1 MKRLFLLF
9 ALIMILVLVFASCGG
24 DVDTDTSTDTET
36 DIKTDTE
43 KPESNED
50 NDKTEDEDTET
61 ESEECHHRAE
71 EIPAVKPTCKDAG
84 NTKGKKC
91 SVCGE
96 ILEAP
101 VKINALGHTSTILE
115 RKEPTCTE
123 TGLTEGAK
131 CSTCEEILFEQ
142 EQIAAFGHVEKII
155 PEVKPS
161 CTRPGVSEGVECSIC
176 GEILEAPVEINALG
190 HTSMV
195 LERKEPTCEEIGLT
209 EGEKCSVCDAILNEQ
224 EEIAI
229 VPHSYENGV
238 CIWCEKHE
246 FYIYTVR
253 AVDQFGNPIEGIN
266 LQICKDGICLSPKIT
281 DAEGVA
287 KYEFE
292 SFEGFRI
299 QINSVPDGYVMPI
312 ENIPLPE
319 GQVFVNIIILKSVF
333 ASEESI
339 KDSLDIFKGDEY
351 GNEGNVV
358 GYICHETIDLSQ
370 YANRALNITSGGAYR
385 LYGSV
390 TNSYVHVNAPNEG
403 VVLVLDGVS
412 IDCKSMYMPAIYAE
426 GCSSVRI
433 ILPQDTENFLS
444 DSETNDGE
452 KAVLRVRS
460 CNLTIDG
467 KGTLNIEANAKYGIS
482 NTKELTING
491 GNINI
496 TSPSYSIYGKRGVN
510 INGGKLNLN
519 SLNKGGIKS
528 GDAYDNDFASAVEGY
543 VKINS
548 GSTKINCLTNGINS
562 CGTIEMTDGRI
573 EIIAKEGNGI
583 DASND
588 VTFHGG
594 IFIADSYK
602 SAVSTDANVLIDGN
616 SNLKLITAGN
626 GISANNVEI
635 STSGVIYIRTDAVY
649 ELLTEETPED
659 ETRYCIVNN
668 EYVEYDATVHGQR
681 ELYVRR
687 DCRGIEADG
696 TLTISNGVIGID
708 SYEDGLNANDKI
720 LIEGGKIVIST
731 SCDAMEA
738 ENGIALSQNAEIDV
752 IMSNKGLKAND
763 VTIDGGTVKIAA
775 DTDAIKANNIV
786 INDGSVYLFEKIDI
800 GETGSAEINGG
811 TVVIISTNKKAPII
825 GGNAGSASTSMLDN
839 ENALIGM
846 LIRVSVGDNSVVL
859 KLPKD
864 YTEKMMVFYSPLET
878 GESLFVELGSLKN
891 GVFETIYSEITPSE
905 N

>member
-1 MKRLFLLF
+1 MKKTALLF
-9 ALIMILVLVFASCGG
+9 ALIMILVLIFASCSVGLE
-24 DVDTDTSTDTET
+24 TDTSTDTET

-43 KPESNED
+43 KNESNED
-50 NDKTEDEDTET
+50 KDKNETEDTET
-61 ESEECHHRAE
+61 ESEECDHVEE
-71 EIPAVKPTCKDAG
+71 EIPAVKPTCTEDGA
-84 NTKGKKC
+84 TKGAKC
-91 SVCGE
+91 SECGE
-96 ILEAP
+96 FLKKP
-101 VKINALGHTSTILE
+101 TKINALGHTSVALG

-142 EQIAAFGHVEKII
+142 EQIPVLSHVEEII
-155 PEVKPS
+155 PAVNPT
-161 CTRPGVSEGVECSIC
+161 CTEAGLTEGIKCSEC
-176 GEILEAPVEINALG
+176 GEFLKKPEKINALG
-190 HTSMV
+190 HTSV
-195 LERKEPTCEEIGLT
+195 ALGRKEPTCSEVGLT
-209 EGEKCSVCDAILNEQ
+209 EGEKCSVCDEILLLQ
-224 EEIAI
+224 EEIA
-229 VPHSYENGV
+229 VVEHKYEGET
-238 CIWCEKHE
+238 CIWCEKPE

-253 AVDQFGNPIEGIN
+253 VVDQFGNPIEGTN
-266 LQICKDGICLSPKIT
+266 LQICTDGLCLPPKIT

-287 KYEFE
+287 KYEFDSFE
-292 SFEGFRI
+292 SFKV
-299 QINSVPDGYVMPI
+299 QINEMPDGYVMPT
-312 ENIPLPE
+312 EKIPFPKE
-319 GQVFVNIIILKSVF
+319 QMFVNIVIFKSVF

-339 KDSLDIFKGDEY
+339 KDSLDIFEGDEY

-358 GYICHETIDLSQ
+358 DYVCHRTIDLSLYENQ
-370 YANRALNITSGGAYR
+370 ELYITSGGAYR

-390 TNSYVHVNAPNEG
+390 VNSCVFIQAPNED

-412 IDCKSMYMPAIYAE
+412 IDCKSTYKPAIYAKD
-426 GCSSVRI
+426 CSSVTI
-433 ILPQDTENFLS
+433 ILRQDTENFLS
-444 DSETNDGE
+444 DSVTNDGE
-452 KAVLRVRS
+452 KAVLRVKS
-460 CNLTIDG
+460 CNLTIGG

-496 TSPSYSIYGKRGVN
+496 TSPSYSIYGKLGVN

-528 GDAYDNDFASAVEGY
+528 GDADDSISLVEGY
-543 VKINS
+543 VKINR

-562 CGTIEMTDGRI
+562 CGMIEMTDGRI

-583 DASND
+583 DASKD

-594 IFIADSYK
+594 IFIANSYK
-602 SAVSTDANVLIDGN
+602 SAVSTDANVLIDG
-616 SNLKLITAGN
+616 SANLKLITTGN

-635 STSGVIYIRTDAVY
+635 STSGAIYIRTDAVY

-708 SYEDGLNANDKI
+708 SYEDGFNVNDKI

-825 GGNAGSASTSMLDN
+825 GGSMGSASTSMLDD

-846 LIRVSVGDNSVVL
+846 WIRVSVGDNSVVL

-864 YTEKMMVFYSPLET
+864 YTEKMTVFYSPVED
-878 GESLFVELGSLKN
+878 GEGLLVELGTLKN
-891 GVFETIYSEITPSE
+891 GAFETICSEITPSE